1 MLAYDLNLGR
11 KIKYQEIQQKNM
23 AITIVFSNLTLNKGI
38 YFLKV
43 TLNKTELPNAGQ
55 NALFLTGLKVFKLS
69 NSS

>member
-11 KIKYQEIQQKNM
+11 KIKYQEIQQKYGYYYC
-23 AITIVFSNLTLNKGI
+23 FSNLTLNKGI

-55 NALFLTGLKVFKLS
+55 NALF
-69 NSS
+69 

>member
-1 MLAYDLNLGR
+1 
-11 KIKYQEIQQKNM
+11 M

-55 NALFLTGLKVFKLS
+55 NALFLAGLKVFKFS

>member
-11 KIKYQEIQQKNM
+11 KVKYQEIRQK
-23 AITIVFSNLTLNKGI
+23 IWLLLLFSNLTLNKGI

-55 NALFLTGLKVFKLS
+55 NALFLAGLKVFKFS

>member
-11 KIKYQEIQQKNM
+11 KVKYQEIRQKYGYYYC
-23 AITIVFSNLTLNKGI
+23 FSNLTLNKGI

-55 NALFLTGLKVFKLS
+55 NALFLAGLKVFKFS

>member
-11 KIKYQEIQQKNM
+11 KIKYQEIQQK
-23 AITIVFSNLTLNKGI
+23 IWLLLLFSNLTLNKGI

-55 NALFLTGLKVFKLS
+55 NALF
-69 NSS
+69 

>member
-1 MLAYDLNLGR
+1 
-11 KIKYQEIQQKNM
+11 M

-55 NALFLTGLKVFKLS
+55 NALFLAGLKVFKLS
-69 NSS
+69 TFLPDLDVSFWCQPIKQWNE